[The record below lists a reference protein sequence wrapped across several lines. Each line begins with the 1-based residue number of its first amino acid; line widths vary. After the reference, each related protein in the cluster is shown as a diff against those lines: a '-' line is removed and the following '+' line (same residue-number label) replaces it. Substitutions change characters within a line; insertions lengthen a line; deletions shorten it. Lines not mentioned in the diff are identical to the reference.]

1 MERWQLPDNWEW
13 KALPEICKL
22 NPKRPRVQRDDNAP
36 TSFVP
41 MQAVDDVE
49 GKIVNVETRRYEEVK
64 RGYTYFEENDVLF
77 AKITPSMENGKA
89 AIAQNLI
96 DGFGFGT
103 TEFHVFRPNDGILPA
118 WIFYYIRRAS
128 FRAEAKSRFRG
139 AVGQQRVPDDFL
151 KSYEI
156 PIPFPNDSVRSL
168 ETQRRIVLRL
178 ESLLA
183 EVKSAREL
191 QESVN
196 ADVNIVFN
204 AFSKQVFEE
213 IESKYD
219 KHILLS
225 LTTKIG
231 SGSTPRGG
239 KSVYL
244 SSGIPFVRSLNVRW
258 NEFTHEELAYIT
270 EDTHQRMISTEVK
283 PGDVFLNITGASI
296 GRSCC
301 APEQI
306 CPANVNQHVMI
317 IRPIHERLRSR
328 FLMYWLTSPNTQDFI
343 LNTQAGATRQ
353 ALTKAQVQNLN
364 IPMPSTEI
372 QDYFVNYLDQV
383 LSDVGEMK
391 KTSTNQEESLQEI
404 EQSFLAQA
412 FRGEL

>member
-1 MERWQLPDNWEW
+1 MLQWDIPQNWGLVRLGDVAPEVPSQILPKNEPNRTFNYWSLDAVSQGQIDEPGPNYILGATISSTCISFSPNHVLYAKLRPYLNKVIVPSVDGVGSTEW
-13 KALPEICKL
+13 VVLAPNQSVLDRKYFGYLLRTNNFVQHMTKSSIGA
-22 NPKRPRVQRDDNAP
+22 RMPRAR
-36 TSFVP
+36 
-41 MQAVDDVE
+41 
-49 GKIVNVETRRYEEVK
+49 K
-64 RGYTYFEENDVLF
+64 DVLF
-77 AKITPSMENGKA
+77 DS
-89 AIAQNLI
+89 Q
-96 DGFGFGT
+96 
-103 TEFHVFRPNDGILPA
+103 
-118 WIFYYIRRAS
+118 
-128 FRAEAKSRFRG
+128 
-139 AVGQQRVPDDFL
+139 
-151 KSYEI
+151 I
-156 PIPFPNDSVRSL
+156 PIPFPNDPVRSL

-178 ESLLA
+178 EALLA

-213 IESKYD
+213 IESKYG
-219 KHILLS
+219 KHTLLP

-239 KSVYL
+239 KSVYR

-270 EDTHQRMISTEVK
+270 EDIHQRMISTEVE

-317 IRPIHERLRSR
+317 IRPIRERLRSR

-364 IPMPSTEI
+364 IPLPSPEI
-372 QDYFVNYLDQV
+372 QDYFVNYLNQV
-383 LSDVGEMK
+383 LSDVGEME
-391 KTSTNQEESLQEI
+391 KTSANQKESLQEL
-404 EQSFLAQA
+404 EQSFLTQA